1 MFAEMLS
8 HSEEIIFLEAIDQ
21 YFESDSE
28 FSDSKNDESNENLEQ
43 MNVKFCEKLEEDEEN
58 NSTENESYDSYFQ
71 NKKDNKKKFLVIKD
85 YININK
91 DFINEFIEKIYDS
104 YKSQVELKEKIK
116 AISKTEVI

>member
-104 YKSQVELKEKIK
+104 YKSQVELREKIK
-116 AISKTEVI
+116 TISETEVI

>member
-91 DFINEFIEKIYDS
+91 DFINEFIEKVYDS
-104 YKSQVELKEKIK
+104 YKSQVELREKIK
-116 AISKTEVI
+116 TISETEVI

>member
-91 DFINEFIEKIYDS
+91 DFINEFIEKVYDS